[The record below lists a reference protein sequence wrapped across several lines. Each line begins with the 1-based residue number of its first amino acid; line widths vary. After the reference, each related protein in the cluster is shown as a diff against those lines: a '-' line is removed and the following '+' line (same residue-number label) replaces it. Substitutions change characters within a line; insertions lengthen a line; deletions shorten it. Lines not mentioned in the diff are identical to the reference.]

1 MHQTPAVK
9 FARLREIGMMKY
21 RHHRRMMS
29 LARKLPDTIRD
40 LAHLEDLLSTPSDAA
55 IQSLRNFD
63 GHFIIL
69 GAAGKMGPSL
79 SRMIRRGLDALGK
92 AATRVIAVSR
102 FSTPAAEQDFNNHGV
117 ETIKA
122 DLLNPQ
128 QLAALPDAPNI
139 VYMAGMKF
147 GSTNQEALTWAMN
160 VYLPGMVCQRYRT
173 SRIVAFASGNIYG
186 LSDIHRGGSL
196 ETDPLNPLGDYAMSV
211 LGRERILEHFSRAL
225 NIPIAIIR
233 LNYAVEMR
241 YGVLHDLAARVDT
254 AQPIDLSMGHANVIW
269 QGDANAMS
277 IAAFDRAA
285 SPPFILNVAGPEL
298 LSVRQTAEEFGRL
311 LGKQPTLIGNESPTA
326 LLSNGHL
333 GHRLYGLPRVPA
345 RQVLTWT
352 ADWIKQGGVTL
363 NKPTHF
369 EARDGKF

>member
-1 MHQTPAVK
+1 
-9 FARLREIGMMKY
+9 
-21 RHHRRMMS
+21 MS
-29 LARKLPDTIRD
+29 RAEKVPDTIRD
-40 LAHLEDLLSTPSDAA
+40 VPHLEDLLSTPSDAVLA
-55 IQSLRNFD
+55 TLAKLHGD
-63 GHFIIL
+63 FIIL

-92 AATRVIAVSR
+92 TAARVIAVSR
-102 FSTPAAEQDFNNHGV
+102 FSTPAAQQDFNNHGV

-122 DLLNPQ
+122 DLLDPA
-128 QLAALPDAPNI
+128 QLAALPEAPNI

-160 VYLPGMVCQRYRT
+160 VYLPGMVCRRYRT
-173 SRIVAFASGNIYG
+173 SRVVAFSSGNIYG
-186 LSDIHRGGSL
+186 LCDLQRRGSL
-196 ETDPLNPLGDYAMSV
+196 ESDPLNPLGDYAMSV
-211 LGRERILEHFSRAL
+211 LGRERILEHFSRTL
-225 NIPIAIIR
+225 SIPISIIR

-241 YGVLHDLAARVDT
+241 YGVLHDLAARVST
-254 AQPIDLSMGHANVIW
+254 SQPIDLAMGHANVIW

-298 LSVRQTAEEFGRL
+298 VSVRQTAEEFGGL
-311 LGKQPTLIGNESPTA
+311 LGKPPVFVGEESKTA
-326 LLSNGHL
+326 LLSNGRL
-333 GHRLYGLPRVPA
+333 GHRLYGFPRVPLE
-345 RQVLTWT
+345 QVIHWT
-352 ADWIKQGGVTL
+352 ADWVRGGGETL

>member
-1 MHQTPAVK
+1 
-9 FARLREIGMMKY
+9 MMKY
-21 RHHRRMMS
+21 RRHQRMMS
-29 LARKLPDTIRD
+29 RPEKIPDSIRD
-40 LAHLEDLLSTPSDAA
+40 VPHLDDLLSIPSDAA
-55 IQSLRNFD
+55 IQTLRNLD
-63 GHFIIL
+63 GDFLIL

-92 AATRVIAVSR
+92 TARVIAVSR
-102 FSTPAAEQDFNNHGV
+102 FSSPAAQQDFNNHGV

-122 DLLNPQ
+122 DLLDPT
-128 QLAALPDAPNI
+128 QLATLPEAPNI

-173 SRIVAFASGNIYG
+173 SRIVAFSSGNIYG
-186 LSDIHRGGSL
+186 LSDVQHGGSL
-196 ETDPLNPLGDYAMSV
+196 ETDPLNPIGDYAMSV
-211 LGRERILEHFSRAL
+211 LGRERILDHFSRTL
-225 NIPIAIIR
+225 SIPISIIR

-241 YGVLHDLAARVDT
+241 YGVLHDLAARVHT
-254 AQPIDLSMGHANVIW
+254 RQPIDLSMGHANVIW

-277 IAAFDRAA
+277 IAAFDRAS

-298 LSVRQTAEEFGRL
+298 LSVLQTADEFGRL
-311 LGKQPTLIGNESPTA
+311 LNKQPIFIGQESPTA
-326 LLSNGHL
+326 LLSNGQL
-333 GHRLYGLPRVPA
+333 GHQFYGLPRIPA
-345 RQVLTWT
+345 HQVLTWT
-352 ADWIKQGGVTL
+352 ADWIMKGGATL

>member
-1 MHQTPAVK
+1 
-9 FARLREIGMMKY
+9 MMIRAEKIPE
-21 RHHRRMMS
+21 
-29 LARKLPDTIRD
+29 AIRD
-40 LAHLEDLLSTPSDAA
+40 VAHLDDLLSSPSDAA
-55 IQSLRNFD
+55 LHTLSQLD
-63 GHFIIL
+63 GDFIIL

-79 SRMIRRGLDALGK
+79 SRMIRRGLDVLGK
-92 AATRVIAVSR
+92 TARVIAVSR
-102 FSTPAAEQDFNNHGV
+102 FSTPAAEQDFKNYGV

-122 DLLNPQ
+122 DLLDPE

-160 VYLPGMVCQRYRT
+160 VYLPGLVCQRYRT
-173 SRIVAFASGNIYG
+173 SRIVAFSSGNIYG
-186 LSDIHRGGSL
+186 LADIQRGGSL
-196 ETDPLNPLGDYAMSV
+196 ETDPLNPIGDYAMSV

-225 NIPIAIIR
+225 RIPLSIIR

-241 YGVLHDLAARVDT
+241 YGVLHDLATRVHT
-254 AQPIDLSMGHANVIW
+254 NQPIDLSMGHANVIW

-311 LGKQPTLIGNESPTA
+311 LNKQPTFVGKEAHTA
-326 LLSNGHL
+326 LLSNGQL
-333 GHRLYGLPRVPA
+333 GHQLYGLPRVPA

-352 ADWIKQGGVTL
+352 ADWIKKGGATL